1 MLTGQKEATWQEDN
15 WLRGGLLLPSFLLT
29 TCFILDILL
38 DRDSF
43 IYNFTL
49 QFSPS
54 DPSKLVVTSADSL
67 VRVISGLDVI
77 CKFRGWFRF
86 LYIKPSLPLYMVLY
100 GALNTASLDDLA
112 SFLYINPSLPLYMV
126 FYGALTVPVWMILQV
141 RSSIFC
147 VQPFNIIA
155 DGIAYVLALDFSLV

>member
-1 MLTGQKEATWQEDN
+1 
-15 WLRGGLLLPSFLLT
+15 
-29 TCFILDILL
+29 
-38 DRDSF
+38 
-43 IYNFTL
+43 
-49 QFSPS
+49 
-54 DPSKLVVTSADSL
+54 
-67 VRVISGLDVI
+67 
-77 CKFRGWFRF
+77 
-86 LYIKPSLPLYMVLY
+86 MVLY

>member
-15 WLRGGLLLPSFLLT
+15 WLWGGLLLPSFLLT

-77 CKFRGWFRF
+77 CKFRGWFLF
-86 LYIKPSLPLYMVLY
+86 LHLNSYLFFLVIWSPMVLRTLHQF
-100 GALNTASLDDLA
+100 GWSRKWDCDFCT
-112 SFLYINPSLPLYMV
+112 
-126 FYGALTVPVWMILQV
+126 
-141 RSSIFC
+141 SI
-147 VQPFNIIA
+147 VSQPFNINILYSLIYSF
-155 DGIAYVLALDFSLV
+155 GFFISLAVNFVFSFQHRA